1 MPTQGSTTLLLS
13 RLSKTITTGVREI
26 DIAGQTLKIHE
37 LGDVYDSL
45 TGRALTGSWIWDSA
59 LLLSRWLVAS
69 QLDLRNKSVIE
80 LGAGAGLPGLTAALL
95 GASRVL
101 LTDIAPLLPGLAK
114 NVEANELEDR
124 VEVRELVW
132 GSDESLSRIGES
144 RRFDVVLM
152 SDVFFDIEH
161 MASLG
166 RTLKMLSG
174 SKTRVLAASEVRF
187 WTGGCLNELASQG
200 FEVVEVPSQEG
211 GGDGGGDIFAVYNII
226 PPCEENRQK
235 NMSGS

>member
-1 MPTQGSTTLLLS
+1 MPTQGSNTLLLS

-101 LTDIAPLLPGLAK
+101 LTDIAPLLPGLVK

-144 RRFDVVLM
+144 RGFDVVLM

-161 MASLG
+161 MAALG

-187 WTGGCLNELASQG
+187 WTGECLNELASQG

-211 GGDGGGDIFAVYNII
+211 GVDGGGDIFAVYNII
-226 PPCEENRQK
+226 PPC
-235 NMSGS
+235 